1 MSHFKPKLVNDPSE
15 VADELFDGLIAASNG
30 RCYKVGVRS
39 IVKNDIADGKVA
51 LLVGGGAGHEPIYHG
66 LVGTNM
72 ADGAACGDIFAA
84 PAPNIVHKAAT
95 AVDRDNGVLF
105 LYGNY
110 AGDVMNFDLG
120 AELAAAEGVNI
131 QTVLIADDVAAAPPD
146 RKQDRRGIAGLIPI
160 VKIVAAASQTAENLD
175 ELASTARKA
184 CLQTRSIGAAMSPG
198 SIPATG
204 QPTFELDDGLIG
216 LGMGIHG
223 EAGVRNIPMTT
234 ADELTPMMLDLLF
247 EDFENDAEVDALTA
261 GDEILFF
268 INSLGATTMMECLI
282 CMRKATEYFQSKGIG
297 FFDVIV
303 GPLVT
308 CQEMAGISFSITRV
322 DDELKR
328 HWSLPCQSVGYS
340 KMAGPDPVD
349 TLAASDHA
357 SSAKTTNTG
366 ARVITTGAE
375 LELSKS
381 SEGLT
386 LDETRA
392 MVLAVANAII
402 DAEPILSD
410 ADRALGDGD
419 HGVGM
424 QRGFRALI
432 AAVEAGNPTELREL
446 YQIAGNALL
455 TTMGGA
461 SGVVF
466 GLLFLVGGKTL
477 HGATH
482 FGSHELSHLLNQALG
497 DVMKRGGAKPG
508 DKTMIDALA
517 PAAAAAIASIEA
529 PLRESI
535 VAVASAADA
544 GKEAS
549 KDMIASMG
557 RARVLGDRSLGLP
570 DAGAISVS
578 IILATMRDS
587 IVS

>member
-1 MSHFKPKLVNDPSE
+1 MTHFKPKLINDPSD
-15 VADELFDGLIAASNG
+15 VADELFDGLIAATNG
-30 RCYKVGVRS
+30 QCYKVGTRAL
-39 IVKNDIADGKVA
+39 VKNDIPDGKVA

-84 PAPNIVHKAAT
+84 PAPDIVHKAAT
-95 AVDRDNGVLF
+95 AIDRDKGVLF

-120 AELAAAEGVNI
+120 SELAGADGVEV
-131 QTVLIADDVAAAPPD
+131 QTVLIADDVASAPPD
-146 RKQDRRGIAGLIPI
+146 RKHERRGIAGLIPI
-160 VKIVAAASQTAENLD
+160 VKIVGAASQSAADLGQ
-175 ELASTARKA
+175 LASTARHV
-184 CLQTRSIGAAMSPG
+184 CSQTRSIGAAMAPG

-204 QPTFELDDGLIG
+204 KPTFELEEGLIG

-247 EDFENDAEVDALTA
+247 TDFANDAEVDPLRE
-261 GDEILFF
+261 GDEILFL

-282 CMRKATEYFQSKGIG
+282 CMKKASQYFQSRGIEI
-297 FFDVIV
+297 FDTMV

-322 DDELKR
+322 DETLKGL
-328 HWSLPCQSVGYS
+328 WSLPCQSLGYS
-340 KMAGPDPVD
+340 KMAGPDAVGS
-349 TLAASDHA
+349 LA
-357 SSAKTTNTG
+357 SSHHETTARTG
-366 ARVITTGAE
+366 ETRVSDTASAAE
-375 LELSKS
+375 PDLSRS
-381 SEGLT
+381 TEGLT

-392 MVLAVANAII
+392 MVLAVAHAII
-402 DAEPILSD
+402 DAEPVLTD

-424 QRGFRALI
+424 QRGFRAMI
-432 AAVEAGNPTELREL
+432 EAIDAQDPRDLRDL

-466 GLLFLVGGKTL
+466 GSLFLAGGKTL
-477 HGATH
+477 RGAVH
-482 FGSHELSHLLNQALG
+482 FGSHELSHLLNRSLG
-497 DVMKRGGAKPG
+497 DVMKRGGAAPG

-517 PAAAAAIASIEA
+517 PAAAAALSSIDA

-535 VAVASAADA
+535 VAVASAAEA

-549 KDMIASMG
+549 KDLIATMG
-557 RARVLGDRSLGLP
+557 RAKVFGERSVGLP

-578 IILATMRDS
+578 IILNAMRDV
-587 IVS
+587 IV